1 MLKLFYISLVLVA
14 LAAATPLAKME
25 INTNKKYELLWKKE
39 SRGINNSIKISKKL
53 ISAAEKTIVAITK
66 KIERVNK
73 QVEKI
78 TETITELNTNK
89 TTIEASISTAEM
101 KLAAAEKEKT
111 STDSINKEIASLQKQ
126 LDQIKSKQKSLKY
139 RKLKKESYIKQLKA
153 KVESIRSAIKKR
165 LHAIEKYEQDK
176 KELSTRL
183 ADEKSEEL
191 THRRIYLT
199 ASIEN
204 KKISKEARKIEA
216 QLGQE
221 TGQKRAQIH
230 NRLKTIHNEITKTF
244 IRIIDGTSKNIESL
258 LDSIENEDK
267 RHLLFV
273 KKSTKRLHALTKQ
286 KNQLKKNKKKNSKRI
301 ENIKATIDAVKDSM
315 DIESDRHSQQL
326 DEYVRNILFL
336 RISAARSEIEAL
348 RGEKKVLKHFRRS
361 LAGKRCSI
369 NSKVLPEI
377 KEALKKEQE
386 LLNERVKKASDRI
399 IAVNQRILALKRRKE
414 VIKKALKKISA
425 TQKLRIIQK
434 LLRKIEAKNS
444 KGNLAREVQHL
455 TLKFK
460 RAQVR
465 YNTLRHIRDNA
476 ERDERVVEMQ
486 AFKDLVEKRNALKSI
501 IKELSFR
508 RQESGKNE
516 QKYIAMMA
524 LQSGDCYRRR
534 HLWKKVKLEQEKRK
548 SFTKRLDKITLKFI
562 QVTQEI
568 TRAEKEKTEKL
579 NDAHKA
585 LVFKKKK
592 ITSKIESLKT
602 SLKTENNESRFR
614 HKTNQITDLKN
625 DLKSLNDRI
634 IGLRSEMRRTSSSV
648 LLRKYT
654 EEYHSKKALFDDV
667 DIKLQ
672 KAEKTVAKY
681 SKRIIKQQNLYENT
695 ILEKRKPIELR
706 LNALKTERTKLQK
719 KVQELKKQASQLESS
734 YINQARKVLSFI
746 KSTITTIKRSK
757 KEYQTIGSKKS
768 TEYKVHYERLTH
780 VADNDINELMK
791 LQTTYENKIT
801 LYNNKMVAFESE
813 LSPCK
818 MCIELGQRAKQGL
831 AMDMDNAQLSRNV
844 QSRCKF
850 FPEHERGRCY
860 SMAFNIVSRATNV
873 FDPSHF
879 KIKNTC
885 ISLGECQAV

>member
-53 ISAAEKTIVAITK
+53 ISAAEKP
-66 KIERVNK
+66 
-73 QVEKI
+73 
-78 TETITELNTNK
+78 
-89 TTIEASISTAEM
+89 S
-101 KLAAAEKEKT
+101 KT

-230 NRLKTIHNEITKTF
+230 NRLKTIREQTLKNKKIMKLQKTF

-267 RHLLFV
+267 RHLF
-273 KKSTKRLHALTKQ
+273 
-286 KNQLKKNKKKNSKRI
+286 KRI

-768 TEYKVHYERLTH
+768 TEYKIHYERLTH